1 MSETERIRWIL
12 GQLGPQYEYVRELGR
27 GGMSVV
33 YLVRD
38 RELGRSLA
46 LKIIHAG
53 PGDVEEGRAR
63 LLREAR
69 LVAQLNHPDIVR
81 MYGTRELA
89 DGSLALMMEHVPGR
103 NLKEVV
109 RAEGPFTEQRALRV
123 LGNVASALA
132 YAHRRRIVHRD
143 VKPENIYLDEEV
155 NAARLADFGI
165 ARPWDPRFGL
175 TLPGMALGT
184 PTYMAPEQIDGKEL
198 EFRSDIYSLGMVGYE
213 LLAGR
218 HPWEDESLFS
228 VIYKQKNEDPPP
240 LTELRPD
247 VSPELVAVIERA
259 LRKDPSERWSS
270 ADEMGAALA
279 NVPEKR
285 PGPLFFDPSP
295 RPEPE
300 ADDDEE
306 DEPIP
311 VAPRRRGLPR
321 VATALVTLLL
331 LGAVGWGA
339 VLLRAALS
347 QETGGS
353 AFTDL
358 DAMTSLDPSAAEGSG
373 APATPAALTLV
384 SGNGQTV
391 GVDEGASLPLVV
403 RVADSGGRPL
413 GGVEVT
419 WKLLQGEGRL
429 VDSATTASDDGLAST
444 RLTLSGRPGPSLVAA
459 RVQGADVP
467 VTFAISAVPG
477 APAAVEVAEGQGQSG
492 PPGGVLPRPLGV
504 RVTDSL
510 GNPVAGA
517 PVRFRVEGGGGRV
530 VARDTLTDAA
540 GRIAARWTLGPG
552 SGTQR
557 VTATLPDGHSAAFA
571 ATALPQPAREP
582 AVAPP
587 PPAAPTLEVRDAPT
601 AVGGTQVCVLANGQP
616 TCTGADERGQR
627 SGHAGVPPL
636 RAVAAGVSHTCGID
650 AQGRAH
656 CWGANESGQLGDGS
670 RKDRR
675 VAVPVAGDARYV
687 ALAAGASHTCGLT
700 TAGMIRCW
708 GRDLNGQLGDGGRE
722 DRPEPRPVSGEASFR
737 ALAAGWDHTCGLL
750 ARGAVRCWGLNA
762 DGQLGDGTR
771 IDRGT
776 PVAVLG
782 LPPVAALAA
791 GRAHTCGLTS
801 DGRIY
806 CWGDDDRGQLGDGGT
821 AGQPAPTRVRGLPE
835 PVTAVTAGAQ
845 HTCALGTSGR
855 AFCWGQN
862 VHGQL
867 GDGTFIDR
875 SEPVAVAGDLRFET
889 LHAGGAVTC
898 GRAVDGEL
906 FCWGFDEQGQLGDAG
921 HTDHPEPLR
930 VGG

>member
-1 MSETERIRWIL
+1 MSEAERIRRIL
-12 GQLGPQYEYVRELGR
+12 GQLGPQYEYVGELGR

-38 RELGRSLA
+38 RDLGRSLA
-46 LKIIHAG
+46 LKIIHPG
-53 PGDVEEGRAR
+53 VGDVDEGRAR

-81 MYGTRELA
+81 MYGTHELA

-103 NLKEVV
+103 NLKEVI

-155 NAARLADFGI
+155 DAARLADFGI

-228 VIYKQKNEDPPP
+228 VIYKQKHEDPPP
-240 LTELRPD
+240 LSERRPD
-247 VSPELVAVIERA
+247 LSPELVAVIERA
-259 LRKDPSERWSS
+259 LRKEPSERWSS
-270 ADEMGAALA
+270 AEEMGAALA
-279 NVPEKR
+279 NVPGKP
-285 PGPLFFDPSP
+285 PGPLFFDPSSHG
-295 RPEPE
+295 EPE
-300 ADDDEE
+300 ADDE
-306 DEPIP
+306 DGPIP
-311 VAPRRRGLPR
+311 MAPRRRRWPR
-321 VATALVTLLL
+321 VATALATLLL

-347 QETGGS
+347 QGAGGS

-373 APATPAALTLV
+373 ASPTPAALTLV
-384 SGNGQTV
+384 SGNGQTM
-391 GVDEGASLPLVV
+391 GVDQGASLPLVV
-403 RVADSGGRPL
+403 RVVDSGGRPL
-413 GGVEVT
+413 GGVEVM
-419 WKLLQGEGRL
+419 WKLLQGEGHL
-429 VDSATTASDDGLAST
+429 VDSVTTASDDGLAST

-459 RVQGADVP
+459 RVQGADASP
-467 VTFAISAVPG
+467 VTFEISAVAG
-477 APAAVEVAEGQGQSG
+477 APAAIDVAEGQGQSG
-492 PPGGVLPRPLGV
+492 PPGQALPRPLRV

-530 VARDTLTDAA
+530 VAGDTVTDAV
-540 GRIAARWTLGPG
+540 GRIAARWTLGSGP
-552 SGTQR
+552 GTQR
-557 VTATLPDGHSAAFA
+557 VTAILPDGDSAAFD
-571 ATALPQPAREP
+571 ATALPRPARGP
-582 AVAPP
+582 TPVPP
-587 PPAAPTLEVRDAPT
+587 RPAAPTLQVRDSRT
-601 AVGGTQVCVLANGQP
+601 AVGGTHVCVLTSGQP
-616 TCTGADERGQR
+616 ICMGADERGQR
-627 SGHAGVPPL
+627 SGYAGAPRL

-650 AQGRAH
+650 AEGHAY

-670 RKDRR
+670 RIDRR
-675 VAVPVAGDARYV
+675 TAVPVAGEARYV
-687 ALAAGASHTCGLT
+687 ALAAGVSHTCGLT

-722 DRPEPRPVSGEASFR
+722 DRPEPRPVSEEGSFR
-737 ALAAGWDHTCGLL
+737 ALTAGWDHTCGLL
-750 ARGAVRCWGLNA
+750 AGGAVRCWGLNA

-776 PVAVLG
+776 PVAVPG
-782 LPPVAALAA
+782 LPAVAALAA

-806 CWGDDDRGQLGDGGT
+806 CWGDDGRGQLGNGSTVD
-821 AGQPAPTRVRGLPE
+821 QPTPTRVRGLPE
-835 PVTAVTAGAQ
+835 PLTAIAAGAQ

-898 GRAVDGEL
+898 GRTVDGEL
-906 FCWGFDEQGQLGDAG
+906 FCWGFDEQGQLGDARRA
-921 HTDHPEPLR
+921 DHPEPVR